1 MFRFPK
7 FRFTIA
13 IALLGAFIATAGPAD
28 AGIVD
33 PCIVDVEFGV
43 NTETISQIALDITDQ
58 NNQNFVQTQTM
69 PRTAPTDFTL
79 AQSANLQYIR
89 LSDST
94 ILNEFNIASASIVSP
109 SFPTDGTVEVFS
121 NGAVFEPGTPGSPG
135 SAAFITEL
143 GQVHSNGDLAS
154 YIRVDGTSTDSLWEV
169 QYTAPVDPSSYLIV
183 QERNGNTDFSITA
196 LDIDGNEIGD
206 TLRFD
211 APSYQWDTG
220 IKNFL
225 DPINNEQTQELS
237 VIDFSL
243 FNTTQDVYGF
253 SVVNTGNADFK
264 FFFANAAP
272 VPEPGSTAVVLTLL
286 AGVGL
291 RRRRQATA
299 I

>member
-1 MFRFPK
+1 MHRFPK

-13 IALLGAFIATAGPAD
+13 ITLLGALIATAGAAD
-28 AGIVD
+28 AG
-33 PCIVDVEFGV
+33 IVDVEFGV
-43 NTETISQIALDITDQ
+43 NTETISQIVLDITDI
-58 NNQNFVQTQTM
+58 NNVNFVQTQTN

-79 AQSANLQYIR
+79 ARSANLQSIT

-121 NGAVFEPGTPGSPG
+121 NGAAFQPGDTGFE
-135 SAAFITEL
+135 TEL

-154 YIRVDGTSTDSLWEV
+154 YIRVDGTTTDSLWEV
-169 QYTAPVDPSSYLIV
+169 QYTAPIDPSNYLIV

-196 LDIDGNEIGD
+196 LDINENEIGD
-206 TLRFD
+206 TLDFA

-225 DPINNEQTQELS
+225 DPVNNEQTQELS

-264 FFFANAAP
+264 FFFGNTAV
-272 VPEPGSTAVVLTLL
+272 VPEPSSTVVVLALM
-286 AGVGL
+286 AGVRL
-291 RRRRQATA
+291 ARRRRQATCEPT
-299 I
+299 